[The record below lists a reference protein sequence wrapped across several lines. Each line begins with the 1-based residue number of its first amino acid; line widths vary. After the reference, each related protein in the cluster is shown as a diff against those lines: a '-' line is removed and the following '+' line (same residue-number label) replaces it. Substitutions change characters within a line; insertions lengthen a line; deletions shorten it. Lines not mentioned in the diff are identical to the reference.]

1 MSSRD
6 VQRVLKEKNVNAGL
20 TTVRKAIDAA
30 GFVSSKP
37 RYCQLIR
44 DVNKAKRIDFCKEL
58 ITSDEKFEDVIF
70 TDVVMKHPSNCTT
83 FNSVS

>member
-1 MSSRD
+1 M
-6 VQRVLKEKNVNAGL
+6 

-37 RYCQLIR
+37 HCQLIR
-44 DVNKAKRIDFCKEL
+44 DVNKAKRVDFCKEL

-70 TDVVMKHPSNCTT
+70 TDQTSIQLHDNK
-83 FNSVS
+83 

>member
-6 VQRVLKEKNVNAGL
+6 IQRVLQEKNVNTSL

-30 GFVSSKP
+30 GFVSTKP

-44 DVNKAKRIDFCKEL
+44 HVNKAKRV
-58 ITSDEKFEDVIF
+58 DVTIRIIVNIF
-70 TDVVMKHPSNCTT
+70 FSHYSSNR
-83 FNSVS
+83 

>member
-6 VQRVLKEKNVNAGL
+6 IQRVLQEKNVNTSL

-30 GFVSSKP
+30 GFVSTKP

-44 DVNKAKRIDFCKEL
+44 DINKAKRVHKSLRTLYHQRQEVL
-58 ITSDEKFEDVIF
+58 LLHVY
-70 TDVVMKHPSNCTT
+70 
-83 FNSVS
+83 

>member
-6 VQRVLKEKNVNAGL
+6 VQHVLKERNVNAGL
-20 TTVRKAIDAA
+20 TTVRKAIDVA

-44 DVNKAKRIDFCKEL
+44 DVNKAIRVDFCKEL
-58 ITSDEKFEDVIF
+58 ITSDEKSEEVIF
-70 TDVVMKHPSNCTT
+70 TDETSIQLHDNKTVAYRQ
-83 FNSVS
+83 

>member
-6 VQRVLKEKNVNAGL
+6 IQRVLQEKNVNTSL

-30 GFVSSKP
+30 GFVSTKP

-44 DVNKAKRIDFCKEL
+44 DVHYTIKDKKFCCS
-58 ITSDEKFEDVIF
+58 TF
-70 TDVVMKHPSNCTT
+70 TDASP
-83 FNSVS
+83 